1 MPAPIVPRDEV
12 VRRLFGAFRTH
23 GYEGATLARL
33 SEATGLG
40 RASLYHYFPDGKEG
54 MVREVL
60 GVAREWI
67 AGNIAEPLA
76 GGGSPAA
83 RLKTAMKNIS
93 AGYEDGSASC
103 VCNLLG
109 VGDAHEVARAELA
122 QTTAAYV
129 RAFSA
134 YFESCGLT
142 PARAKDVALE
152 TVAQIQGA
160 LVMARALD
168 DHRIFVKRMDR
179 LEKELLELVR

>member
-1 MPAPIVPRDEV
+1 MPAAIVPRDEV

-67 AGNIAEPLA
+67 AANIAGPLA
-76 GGGSPAA
+76 RSGTPSA
-83 RLKTAMKNIS
+83 RLKATIKNVI
-93 AGYEDGSASC
+93 AGYEDGNASC

-109 VGDAHEVARAELA
+109 IGDAHAVTRDALL
-122 QTTAAYV
+122 QTATAFV
-129 RAFSA
+129 RAFSGF
-134 YFESCGLT
+134 FEECGMP
-142 PARAKDVALE
+142 PARAKDTAIE
-152 TVAQIQGA
+152 TVAQIEGA

-168 DHRIFVKRMDR
+168 DHRIFAKRMDR